1 MVCQTVA
8 VMNSMYESL
17 HRSVFQHADLRRRG
31 MIERELSQLIR
42 ERVQVSDQL
51 PHFNCENI
59 MRYYMKVFVQL
70 SRVEPQLDNQESA
83 GGEFELKIR
92 LLQEE
97 LDKYQVE
104 ERDSYQTSASSA
116 SPLINTQFAV

>member
-1 MVCQTVA
+1 
-8 VMNSMYESL
+8 
-17 HRSVFQHADLRRRG
+17 
-31 MIERELSQLIR
+31 
-42 ERVQVSDQL
+42 
-51 PHFNCENI
+51 
-59 MRYYMKVFVQL
+59 MKVFVQL

-104 ERDSYQTSASSA
+104 ENSYQTSASSA
-116 SPLINTQFAV
+116 TPLINTQFAV

>member
-1 MVCQTVA
+1 
-8 VMNSMYESL
+8 
-17 HRSVFQHADLRRRG
+17 
-31 MIERELSQLIR
+31 
-42 ERVQVSDQL
+42 
-51 PHFNCENI
+51 
-59 MRYYMKVFVQL
+59 MKVFFQL
-70 SRVEPQLDNQESA
+70 SRVEPQVDNQESA

-116 SPLINTQFAV
+116 TPLINTQFAV

>member
-1 MVCQTVA
+1 
-8 VMNSMYESL
+8 
-17 HRSVFQHADLRRRG
+17 
-31 MIERELSQLIR
+31 
-42 ERVQVSDQL
+42 
-51 PHFNCENI
+51 
-59 MRYYMKVFVQL
+59 MKVFVQL

-104 ERDSYQTSASSA
+104 ENNYQTSASSA
-116 SPLINTQFAV
+116 TPLINTQFAV